1 MDLIYSAQ
9 LLPRRQRYCRT
20 DIMIHFENA
29 APVKLKGVGGGLW
42 VTLDVSRPQELLIAE
57 IDKLF
62 GKLKHLAVNASVI
75 IDMGMS
81 RVMRIYFP

>member
-1 MDLIYSAQ
+1 
-9 LLPRRQRYCRT
+9 
-20 DIMIHFENA
+20 MIHFENA

-75 IDMGMS
+75 IDMGD
-81 RVMRIYFP
+81 VQGHEDLFP